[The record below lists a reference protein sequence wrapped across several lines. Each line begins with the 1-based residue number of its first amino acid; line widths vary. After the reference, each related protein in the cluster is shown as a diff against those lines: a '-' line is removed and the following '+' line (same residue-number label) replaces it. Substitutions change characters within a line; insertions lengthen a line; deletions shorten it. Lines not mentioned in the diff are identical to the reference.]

1 MSNVKT
7 VKRTYVSKKTGKV
20 ITKTYTYDA
29 TKYKAPTKRNVGITR
44 TKATTYVFKS
54 GKFTKAYYKEYERI
68 KKEQGTLEA
77 QDFKES
83 IDWLRGRER
92 NRKITN
98 LTVQAV
104 ASSHRIEIFLDNF
117 GYDPEDFARE
127 AASVLDYSEPIPLS
141 WVLIEKNWTNWNTK
155 SKKEGSVIFH
165 APQGEELLVD
175 YDYYS
180 GLGLT
185 KL

>member
-7 VKRTYVSKKTGKV
+7 VKRTYVSKRTGKAV
-20 ITKTYTYDA
+20 TKTYTYDA
-29 TKYKAPTKRNVGITR
+29 TKYKKPTKRNVGITR
-44 TKATTYVFKS
+44 TKATTYVFKN
-54 GKFTKAYYKEYERI
+54 GKLTKAYYKEYERI
-68 KKEQGTLEA
+68 KNEKGTLEA

-83 IDWLRGRER
+83 IDWLRGKER
-92 NRKITN
+92 NRRITN

-104 ASSHRIEIFLDNF
+104 ASSSRIEIFLDNF
-117 GYDPEDFARE
+117 GYDPEDFASE
-127 AASVLDYSEPIPLS
+127 ATAILEYSAPIPVS
-141 WVLIEKNWTNWNTK
+141 WVLLESSWSNWNTK
-155 SKKEGSVIFH
+155 SKKEGSVIFN
-165 APQGEELLVD
+165 APQGEKLLVD

>member
-7 VKRTYVSKKTGKV
+7 VKRTYVSKRTGKV
-20 ITKTYTYDA
+20 VTKTYTYDS
-29 TKYKAPTKRNVGITR
+29 TKYKKPTKRNVGVTR

-68 KKEQGTLEA
+68 KKEKGTLEA

-98 LTVQAV
+98 LSVQAV
-104 ASSHRIEIFLDNF
+104 ASTYRVEIFLDNF
-117 GYDPEDFARE
+117 GYDPEDFARM
-127 AASVLDYSEPIPLS
+127 ATTVLDYKEPIPVS
-141 WVLIEKNWTNWNTK
+141 WVLLEANWANWNTK
-155 SKKEGSVIFH
+155 SKYEGSVIFH

>member
-7 VKRTYVSKKTGKV
+7 VKRTYVSKRTGKV
-20 ITKTYTYDA
+20 VTKTYTYDS
-29 TKYKAPTKRNVGITR
+29 TKYKKPTKRNVGITR

-68 KKEQGTLEA
+68 KKEKGTLEA

-92 NRKITN
+92 NRRITN
-98 LTVQAV
+98 LTVQSV
-104 ASSHRIEIFLDNF
+104 ASSSRIEIFLDNF

-127 AASVLDYSEPIPLS
+127 ATAILEYSEPIPVS
-141 WVLIEKNWTNWNTK
+141 WVLLEANWANWNTK
-155 SKKEGSVIFH
+155 SKKEGSVIFK